1 MRSVSVIIPTWNGRE
16 LLAEFLP
23 SVLAALAEYSERH
36 SAAIELL
43 VVDDASTDDTF
54 DWLAATFAG
63 QPALRVVALPQN
75 VGFLRAVNR
84 GFAEARHE
92 IVFLLNNDVQVAPDA
107 IAPLVNHFDDAR
119 VFAVCSK
126 AYRLGTDFLDGAGKL
141 GLFERGFW
149 RVFLNYDILPTRL
162 PEDAPPLPSFFAS
175 GGYAAYD
182 AKKLAALGGF
192 CEWLAPNYWEDV
204 EICYRAWKRGW
215 TVAYEPASVV
225 HHVSSAT
232 LGDARQRH
240 VRLIT
245 ERNRLLMTWINLH
258 DPVWFAA
265 HLAWLGLKL
274 LGAAVSLDHDYWQSF
289 RQALARLR
297 PIRQLRRQ
305 EQAAAVRSDR
315 ELAAI
320 FTALARSE
328 WVAVMRNVKD
338 YDQYLRLRRE
348 LEAGPTQAVDH
359 GFRH

>member
-1 MRSVSVIIPTWNGRE
+1 MRGVSVIIPTWNGRG

-23 SVLAALAEYSERH
+23 SVLAAINEYRDRH
-36 SAAIELL
+36 GAQVELL
-43 VVDDASTDDTF
+43 IVDDASTDDTRA
-54 DWLAATFAG
+54 WLQATYG
-63 QPALRVVALPQN
+63 EHPALRVVELSEN

-84 GFAEARHE
+84 GFAAARFPT
-92 IVFLLNNDVQVAPDA
+92 VFLLNNDVRVAPGA
-107 IAPLVNHFDDAR
+107 IAPLARHFDDEQ

-162 PEDAPPLPSFFAS
+162 PEAPSPFDSFFAS
-175 GGYAAYD
+175 GGYVAYD

-192 CEWLAPNYWEDV
+192 CELLAPNYWEDV

-225 HHVSSAT
+225 YHVSSAT
-232 LGDARQRH
+232 LGDARQPR

-258 DPVWFAA
+258 DRAWLAA
-265 HLAWLGLKL
+265 HLFWLGMKL
-274 LGAAVSLDHDYWQSF
+274 LAAVVTLDGVYWRAF
-289 RQALARLR
+289 WQALGALR
-297 PIRQLRRQ
+297 AVRPMRRK
-305 EQAAAVRSDR
+305 ELAAARRTDR

-320 FTALARSE
+320 FTDLAASP
-328 WVAVMRNVKD
+328 WVSVMRNVRD
-338 YDQYLRLRRE
+338 YDRYLKLRSE
-348 LEAGPTQAVDH
+348 LETH
-359 GFRH
+359 ST

>member
-1 MRSVSVIIPTWNGRE
+1 MRSVSVIIPTWNGRG

-23 SVLAALAEYSERH
+23 SVLAAINGYRDRH
-36 SAAIELL
+36 GAKAELL
-43 VVDDASTDDTF
+43 VVDDASTDDTR
-54 DWLAATFAG
+54 DWLAANYGG
-63 QPALRVVALPQN
+63 QSSLRVVALTEN
-75 VGFLRAVNR
+75 LGFLRAVNR
-84 GFAEARHE
+84 GFSEARHDV
-92 IVFLLNNDVQVAPDA
+92 VFLLNNDVRVEADA
-107 IAPLVNHFDDAR
+107 IAPLVSHFDDGR

-126 AYRLGTDFLDGAGKL
+126 AYRLGTGFLDGAGKL

-162 PEDAPPLPSFFAS
+162 PQVASPFYSFFAS
-175 GGYAAYD
+175 GGYVAYD
-182 AKKLAALGGF
+182 AAKLAALGGF
-192 CEWLAPNYWEDV
+192 CGLLAPNYWEDV

-240 VRLIT
+240 VRLIS

-258 DPVWFAA
+258 DPAWFAA

-274 LGAAVSLDHDYWQSF
+274 LGAALSLDSIYWQAF
-289 RQALARLR
+289 WQALGERRAVRE
-297 PIRQLRRQ
+297 LRRQ
-305 EQAAAVRSDR
+305 ERAAAARTDR

-320 FTALARSE
+320 FTALAASE

-338 YDQYLRLRRE
+338 YDQYLQLRRA
-348 LEAGPTQAVDH
+348 LENGST
-359 GFRH
+359 

>member
-23 SVLAALAEYSERH
+23 SVFAALDEYRDRH
-36 SAAIELL
+36 AAAVELL
-43 VVDDASTDDTF
+43 VVDDASTDDTL
-54 DWLAATFAG
+54 DWLRATHSE
-63 QPALRVVALPQN
+63 QSALRVVALAEN
-75 VGFLRAVNR
+75 LGFLRAVNR
-84 GFAEARHE
+84 GFAEARHD
-92 IVFLLNNDVQVAPDA
+92 IIFLLNNDVRVEADA
-107 IAPLVNHFDDAR
+107 IAPLVGHFDDGH

-141 GLFERGFW
+141 GRFERGFW

-162 PEDAPPLPSFFAS
+162 PAGAAPFPSFFAS
-175 GGYAAYD
+175 GGYVAYD
-182 AKKLAALGGF
+182 AQKLATLGGF

-215 TVAYEPASVV
+215 SVAYEPASVV

-232 LGDARQRH
+232 LGDARQHR

-245 ERNRLLMTWINLH
+245 ERNRLLMTWIHLH
-258 DPVWFAA
+258 DPAWFAA
-265 HLAWLGLKL
+265 HLAWLGVKL
-274 LGAAVSLDHDYWQSF
+274 MGAAVSLDRDYWRSF

-305 EQAAAVRSDR
+305 EKAAARRSDR

-320 FTALARSE
+320 FTELAASA

-348 LEAGPTQAVDH
+348 LETDSTQAVDH